1 MFCVIMLIV
10 MYRVSRKNALSEC
23 CWSHSTQA
31 HKWKNNISKYIKYNS
46 LVVIVA
52 PQDPQIV
59 GLSPGSKL
67 KHRRVLAARCFF
79 FVPVVEVTG
88 TLTSSPLDVEYTS
101 WRERDSSQLASR
113 RSSSLK
119 LRVPTSPWQVTSKW
133 TSSSFQVLGSSVG
146 QMLQSKSSRLT
157 TDGWH
162 SPQPQHFSRRSRKG
176 DVRMDK
182 KFEKYLVDPH
192 QQVD

>member
-1 MFCVIMLIV
+1 MASVP
-10 MYRVSRKNALSEC
+10 
-23 CWSHSTQA
+23 
-31 HKWKNNISKYIKYNS
+31 
-46 LVVIVA
+46 
-52 PQDPQIV
+52 PQDPQMV

-67 KHRRVLAARCFF
+67 KHSRVLEARCFF

-101 WRERDSSQLASR
+101 WRERDSSQLVSR

-119 LRVPTSPWQVTSKW
+119 LRVPTSPSQVTSKW

-157 TDGWH
+157 TNGWH
-162 SPQPQHFSRRSRKG
+162 SPQPQHFSRRSEEAT
-176 DVRMDK
+176 VRMDK
-182 KFEKYLVDPH
+182 TYKEFLKVPCGST
-192 QQVD
+192 VTG